1 MNKKQLMLLVTSLVL
16 SAQAMA
22 NKDATND
29 EPQMTEDEAR
39 VLVGQTLKRKA
50 KALVSETCHA
60 ELEDVIW
67 VNAPEKAKKGK
78 DDAPAS

>member
-1 MNKKQLMLLVTSLVL
+1 MNKKQLAALTASLVA
-16 SAQAMA
+16 SVMATA

-50 KALVSETCHA
+50 KALVAETCHA
-60 ELEDVIW
+60 EPADVVW
-67 VNAPEKAKKGK
+67 VAVDPKKATKKA
-78 DDAPAS
+78 D